1 MVAAL
6 QRARPEGSWVNRCY
20 VLQIGSTVEVRTNE
34 GPSTQAVISKLTD
47 ASLYTVGQY
56 QGVSQSRLSPLQ
68 INLLL
73 SSEPIFPARGL
84 CHADI

>member
-1 MVAAL
+1 MH
-6 QRARPEGSWVNRCY
+6 

-56 QGVSQSRLSPLQ
+56 RGVPPASQNN
-68 INLLL
+68 ILL
-73 SSEPIFPARGL
+73 SRASMSKPNQGRGL
-84 CHADI
+84 RHADMQLVSVCVSL